1 MKATPRLTAVWLKA
15 LYSAPGVAEISR
27 FGSSCHMLE
36 RALDIAAT
44 LLEQLRVPS
53 EVNRWA
59 PAEKVP
65 GLFQQASCEAS
76 PMPEQPR
83 PVTVVTFYTEGPPWD
98 NCLPLTHVVEE
109 LREILA
115 RSDVRLLAYTPRSL
129 QEDDF
134 YQRHCMREQ
143 AGEAE
148 PYMELLP
155 HAHKLGY
162 YAWKPLVIS
171 KALSQLQTGEILLF
185 MDANIQ
191 K

>member
-1 MKATPRLTAVWLKA
+1 
-15 LYSAPGVAEISR
+15 
-27 FGSSCHMLE
+27 
-36 RALDIAAT
+36 
-44 LLEQLRVPS
+44 
-53 EVNRWA
+53 
-59 PAEKVP
+59 
-65 GLFQQASCEAS
+65 
-76 PMPEQPR
+76 
-83 PVTVVTFYTEGPPWD
+83 
-98 NCLPLTHVVEE
+98 
-109 LREILA
+109 
-115 RSDVRLLAYTPRSL
+115 
-129 QEDDF
+129 
-134 YQRHCMREQ
+134 MREQ